1 MKKSRNVF
9 LAILLSGAFAA
20 AAAETEKAPDAAEL
34 RELSVK
40 LLDKLSASL
49 VDVEYFFRPDEN
61 GKRPEFTVQ
70 YYCPGCRSMHSG
82 SADSLI
88 EDQRPFKVPGY
99 AVAPDEFISSDIGA
113 LPEWIESLDLVFG
126 GKRYPAKVVAY
137 YPAQKSVLLK
147 TASPVPGVVPL
158 AFNPKA
164 EGKRFGFSR
173 SEESGVEHAFTAP
186 WAPAAVVR
194 NLGNGETYV
203 KTAANV
209 LVVNEKGEVAAL
221 SMNDR
226 LDVGTAPAEAVP
238 SAWKQVSAAE
248 HGRKLAEFKAMLEK
262 NLYPVRIRLKPQK
275 PLTGFAAHYQRR
287 SENRNEADGIA
298 IRMKDCKVLIAAS
311 LSPAETARLS
321 RIVLTVDGKEIPAR
335 FVGSLQFFGALVAE
349 PEQPLPG
356 GGIAFYRGDA
366 GKLSG
371 ASVYD
376 AQLKSFGDKLE
387 LRVFPQKL
395 ESFDVGF
402 RGMVVPAGRLLRQ
415 GYVFTENG
423 ELVSLPL
430 ERRKLDRDYAS
441 TEAVAASMVL
451 ALAGNFDPANVP
463 QEGEEKIAWLGIEF
477 QQLGPELA
485 RANKAAEF
493 TEDGKNGLLVTYVYP
508 DSPAA
513 RLGIRT
519 GDILLSVTPDGSAA
533 PVKFEGYQFGSEM
546 DQFPWDRYD
555 QVPPQYYDQ
564 IPAPWGTTR
573 NALNKLLGG
582 IGIGGK
588 AKLAVVSDGR
598 IHEYPFTV
606 TAAPESFETAEKF
619 NDSKLGMS
627 VCDLTYEVRNYFQL
641 KPEDTGVL
649 VAKVKAG
656 GRAAVAGIK
665 PYEIVTTVDGE
676 PVKNLESFRKLVE
689 GRSELRIGVRRLAVT
704 RIVTIAA
711 PVGPVASAAPA
722 EEE

>member
-186 WAPAAVVR
+186 WAPATVVR

-298 IRMKDCKVLIAAS
+298 IRMKDGKVLIAAS

-321 RIVLTVDGKEIPAR
+321 RTVLTVDGKEIPAR

-402 RGMVVPAGRLLRQ
+402 RGMIVPAGRLLRQ

-463 QEGEEKIAWLGIEF
+463 RRERKRSPGSALNSSSSAPSSPGRTK
-477 QQLGPELA
+477 PPNSPKTA
-485 RANKAAEF
+485 R
-493 TEDGKNGLLVTYVYP
+493 TDCSSLT
-508 DSPAA
+508 S
-513 RLGIRT
+513 IR
-519 GDILLSVTPDGSAA
+519 ILLPRGSASR
-533 PVKFEGYQFGSEM
+533 PVISCC
-546 DQFPWDRYD
+546 RS
-555 QVPPQYYDQ
+555 
-564 IPAPWGTTR
+564 R
-573 NALNKLLGG
+573 
-582 IGIGGK
+582 
-588 AKLAVVSDGR
+588 R
-598 IHEYPFTV
+598 
-606 TAAPESFETAEKF
+606 TAAPPRSNSKAISSARKWINSRGTATIRF
-619 NDSKLGMS
+619 RPSTMTRFRLRGALPGTPS
-627 VCDLTYEVRNYFQL
+627 
-641 KPEDTGVL
+641 TGCS
-649 VAKVKAG
+649 
-656 GRAAVAGIK
+656 AA
-665 PYEIVTTVDGE
+665 
-676 PVKNLESFRKLVE
+676 S
-689 GRSELRIGVRRLAVT
+689 
-704 RIVTIAA
+704 
-711 PVGPVASAAPA
+711 ASAAKQSWRSYRTA
-722 EEE
+722 GSMSIRSR